1 MGNFVPFLEAT
12 QKGAESMGDFVTS
25 LGTVIT
31 SAKLWTEVGPIAGV
45 VGVLVL
51 FKLGY
56 NVLKKNVNNATKATG
71 RAMK

>member
-1 MGNFVPFLEAT
+1 
-12 QKGAESMGDFVTS
+12 MGDFVTS

-71 RAMK
+71 KAMK

>member
-1 MGNFVPFLEAT
+1 MGNFVPFLEVT
-12 QKGAESMGDFVTS
+12 EKGAENMGDFVTAI
-25 LGTVIT
+25 GTTIT
-31 SAKLWTEVGPIAGV
+31 SAKLWSEVGPIAGV

-71 RAMK
+71 KAMK

>member
-1 MGNFVPFLEAT
+1 MSE
-12 QKGAESMGDFVTS
+12 FVTS
-25 LGTVIT
+25 LGEVIT

-71 RAMK
+71 KAMK

>member
-1 MGNFVPFLEAT
+1 MGNFVTFLEVT
-12 QKGAESMGDFVTS
+12 EKGAEGMGDFVTS

-31 SAKLWTEVGPIAGV
+31 SAKLWSEVGPIAGV

-56 NVLKKNVNNATKATG
+56 NVLKKNVNNSTKPTG
-71 RAMK
+71 KAMK

>member
-1 MGNFVPFLEAT
+1 
-12 QKGAESMGDFVTS
+12 MGDFVTS
-25 LGTVIT
+25 LGEVIT
-31 SAKLWTEVGPIAGV
+31 SAKLWAAIAPIAGV

-71 RAMK
+71 KAMK